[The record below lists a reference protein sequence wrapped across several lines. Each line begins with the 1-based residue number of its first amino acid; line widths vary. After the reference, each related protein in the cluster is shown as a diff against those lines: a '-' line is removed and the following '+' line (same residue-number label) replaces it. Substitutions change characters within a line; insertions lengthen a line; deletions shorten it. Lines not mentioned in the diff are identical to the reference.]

1 MNEFERKKKEKNK
14 KNLIFFKKGNIYIF
28 LIDKN
33 NNPIIA
39 IGPHWILYII
49 FISFITLGFLFLF
62 IFYWKFFNSTLII
75 YGVLVYSIFFID
87 YTYIF
92 LTDPGIPKII
102 EENLILK
109 EKNKYMFCRIC
120 NNWVS
125 IESQTRH
132 CSMCNICIEG
142 QDHHCSW
149 TSKCIGRKNKYY
161 FYFLII
167 WIGVIIIYYVN
178 SFLILHGNW
187 LEYKK
192 SEIYLHKN

>member
-1 MNEFERKKKEKNK
+1 
-14 KNLIFFKKGNIYIF
+14 
-28 LIDKN
+28 
-33 NNPIIA
+33 
-39 IGPHWILYII
+39 
-49 FISFITLGFLFLF
+49 
-62 IFYWKFFNSTLII
+62 
-75 YGVLVYSIFFID
+75 
-87 YTYIF
+87 
-92 LTDPGIPKII
+92 
-102 EENLILK
+102 
-109 EKNKYMFCRIC
+109 MFCRIC